1 VDLDR
6 EVQPLWSSIVDFG
19 FTTIIGPAESMRI
32 EPRVCPANV
41 RIEPRVCPANVRIE
55 PRIIPSLPS
64 IAWLLA
70 VAMELALA
78 DGLVG
83 VIDLVKIERGDV
95 EASG

>member
-1 VDLDR
+1 MDLDR

-41 RIEPRVCPANVRIE
+41 RIEPR
-55 PRIIPSLPS
+55 IIPSLPS

-78 DGLVG
+78 DGLIG